1 MSELF
6 VHRYGV
12 QGGAPLLAIHGV
24 SAHGR
29 RFLPMAPLAFP
40 EADVLAP
47 DLRGHG
53 RSPSDAPSTIERH
66 VEDLL
71 GVLDRADVEQAV
83 VVGHSYGACIATH
96 LLSQAPDRVRC
107 VVLLDPAMALP
118 SARAQEM
125 SDGMLA
131 SDIGYATLNDLVVA
145 RRAGRSAPAIVHSD
159 ADTRLTAVVGQTG
172 WRTPWDRSVVEQAWR
187 EMARP
192 MPALPMPRPTLLVEA
207 TQAQL
212 VTSRQRDHLRTE
224 LGDSFT
230 AVAVDLGHMLYWD
243 DLDASCAIVEEFLAR
258 HAADAVLSR

>member
-12 QGGAPLLAIHGV
+12 EGGAPLLAIHGV

-29 RFLPMAPLAFP
+29 RFLPMAPLAFSG
-40 EADVLAP
+40 ADVLAP

-71 GVLDRADVEQAV
+71 AVLDRADVEQAV

-118 SARAQEM
+118 SKRAQEM

-131 SDIGYATLNDLVVA
+131 GDIGYATLNDLVVA

-159 ADTRLTAVVGQTG
+159 ADTRLTAVEGPTG
-172 WRTPWDRSVVEQAWR
+172 WKTPWDRDVVAQAWN

-192 MPALPMPRPTLLVEA
+192 MPTLSTRRPTLLVEA
-207 TQAQL
+207 TQAKL
-212 VTSRQRDHLRTE
+212 VTDLQRDGLRSQ
-224 LGDSFT
+224 LGDELT

-243 DLDASCAIVEEFLAR
+243 DLDASCTIIRDFLAV
-258 HAADAVLSR
+258 HAPETVVAR